1 MNTVLIAIVVIVVLV
16 LVARV
21 FLKPGGV
28 TALPRTPMG
37 GGQESGRIEQLRRSL
52 MSKAMG
58 DASKVDAWLRYE
70 RGKAPSISEEEC
82 YVRANERWER
92 DNR

>member
-1 MNTVLIAIVVIVVLV
+1 MNMLLLAIVVIVALV
-16 LVARV
+16 IAAVV
-21 FLKPGGV
+21 VLKPGGLR
-28 TALPRTPMG
+28 AQPGIPG
-37 GGQESGRIEQLRRSL
+37 GAGHESERVQQLRRSL

-58 DASKVDAWLRYE
+58 DASKVDAWVEYE
-70 RGKAPSISEEEC
+70 RSKAPSLSEEEY